1 MPSGLQAALR
11 ERADAIPFVDTHEHL
26 LEETTR
32 LAGPGAHDL
41 QPCVDAALL
50 FFHYSRDDLWSA
62 GMPREVEQE
71 LYAPEGDPRRKW
83 ALVEPYW
90 RRTRHT
96 GYLRAVAESCR
107 LLYGVEQMDAAAFEL
122 VSQRMREE

>member
-1 MPSGLQAALR
+1 MADLSGLRAALR
-11 ERADAIPFVDTHEHL
+11 ERADALPFVDTHEHL

-32 LAGPGAHDL
+32 LKGAGAHDL

-62 GMPREVEQE
+62 GMPRDVEKAF
-71 LYAPEGDPRRKW
+71 YAPEGDPRAKW

-90 RRTRHT
+90 RRARHT

-107 LLYGVEQMDAAAFEL
+107 ILYGVEEMDAAGC
-122 VSQRMREE
+122 